1 MGAGGTEPNG
11 VLVVVS
17 GTGGAGK
24 GSVVDAVRSR
34 HPDLWWSVSWATRPP
49 REGERDG
56 EHYWFKSREEFER
69 LRDADGFLE
78 WADVYGVL
86 KGTPRQPLVD
96 ALAAGRDALLEMDI
110 QGVERVL
117 QHFPAA
123 EVVFLVA
130 PSPAVQEQRLR
141 ARGTDSDDDIR
152 RRLEAAAAEEAEA
165 RRRGLRIVVNDDVSE
180 VADLVS
186 SIIEARRRR

>member
-1 MGAGGTEPNG
+1 VGPDRRGA
-11 VLVVVS
+11 LVVIS

-24 GSVVDAVRSR
+24 GSVVDAVRAR
-34 HPDLWWSVSWATRPP
+34 HPELWWSVSWATRAP
-49 REGERDG
+49 RAGERDG

-69 LRDADGFLE
+69 LRDAGGFLE

-96 ALAAGRDALLEMDI
+96 ALDAGRDALLEMDI
-110 QGVERVL
+110 QGVESVL
-117 QHFPAA
+117 EHFPDA

-130 PSPAVQEQRLR
+130 PSPAVQEERLR
-141 ARGTDSDDDIR
+141 KRGTDSEDDIGQ
-152 RRLEAAAAEEAEA
+152 RLVAAASEESEA
-165 RRRGLRIVVNDDVSE
+165 RGRGLRIVTNTAVSE

-186 SIIEARRRR
+186 SIIKTRRRG

>member
-1 MGAGGTEPNG
+1 MGAQHGHEGT
-11 VLVVVS
+11 LVVVS

-24 GSVVDAVRSR
+24 GSVVDAVRAR
-34 HPDLWWSVSWATRPP
+34 HPDLWWSVSWATRAP

-56 EHYWFKSREEFER
+56 AHYWFKSREQFER
-69 LRDADGFLE
+69 LRDAGGFLE

-86 KGTPRQPLVD
+86 KGTPREPLAE

-117 QHFPAA
+117 EHFPDA

-130 PSPAVQEQRLR
+130 PSREVQEQRLR
-141 ARGTDSDDDIR
+141 ARATDSEDDIQ
-152 RRLEAAAAEEAEA
+152 RRLVAAAAEEADA
-165 RRRGLRIVVNDDVSE
+165 RARGLRIVVNDDVNE

-186 SIIEARRRR
+186 GIIASRRRR